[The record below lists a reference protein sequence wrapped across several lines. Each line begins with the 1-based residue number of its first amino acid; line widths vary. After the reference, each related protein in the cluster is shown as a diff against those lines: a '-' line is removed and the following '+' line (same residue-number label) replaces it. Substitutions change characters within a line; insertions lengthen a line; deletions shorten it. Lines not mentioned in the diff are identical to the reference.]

1 MTWSLYFLTD
11 HPSMKVDW
19 RLVETRAENAAE
31 SYSNQDMFVWSASQE
46 PVISGRLS
54 AANFI

>member
-1 MTWSLYFLTD
+1 MTWSLNFLTD
-11 HPSMKVDW
+11 HPTMKDDW

-31 SYSNQDMFVWSASQE
+31 SYSNQDMFVGSASQE

-54 AANFI
+54 AAIFI